1 MAIAFSNRITALRK
15 ERGLSQKEVAMSLG
29 VSQALLSHYEK
40 GVRECGL
47 EFVVRCAEYFGV
59 TTDYLLG
66 KDDSKYGT
74 YNALLGEYGKILYE
88 DENCKFDISTIL
100 LCLSAFAERF
110 STMDAR
116 LGDKLL
122 WGAAISEYKILVS
135 SISAGRFTPDCVDVP
150 IKWDDKI
157 FQNFV
162 DAVYQGLFHNDKP
175 LPTAK
180 IRNDKLPPFANTLV
194 TAVEDYVIKLAS
206 SYAENEEK

>member
-66 KDDSKYGT
+66 KEDNKYGT
-74 YNALLGEYGKILYE
+74 YNALLGEYGKTLYE
-88 DENCKFDISTIL
+88 DSNCKLDISTIL

-110 STMDAR
+110 STTDTK

-135 SISAGRFTPDCVDVP
+135 SIAAGRFSPDCVDVP
-150 IKWDDKI
+150 IKWDDRI

-162 DAVYQGLFHNDKP
+162 DAVYQGLYHNDKP
-175 LPTAK
+175 LPAAK
-180 IRNDKLPPFANTLV
+180 IKNDKLPPFASTLV
-194 TAVEDYVIKLAS
+194 TAVEDYVIKIAS
-206 SYAENEEK
+206 SYDNKDEK

>member
-1 MAIAFSNRITALRK
+1 MATAFSNRITALRK

-74 YNALLGEYGKILYE
+74 YNALLGEYGKTLYE

-135 SISAGRFTPDCVDVP
+135 SIAAGRFTPDCVDVP

-194 TAVEDYVIKLAS
+194 TAVEDYVIKIAS
-206 SYAENEEK
+206 SYNSDTE

>member
-1 MAIAFSNRITALRK
+1 MATAFSNRITALRK

-74 YNALLGEYGKILYE
+74 YNALLGEYGKTLYQDE
-88 DENCKFDISTIL
+88 DCKFDISTIL

-135 SISAGRFTPDCVDVP
+135 SIVAGRFTPDCVDVP

-162 DAVYQGLFHNDKP
+162 DAVYQGLYYNEKP

-206 SYAENEEK
+206 SYADKEEK

>member
-1 MAIAFSNRITALRK
+1 MAIAFSTRITALRK

-66 KDDSKYGT
+66 KEDSKYGT
-74 YNALLGEYGKILYE
+74 YNALLGEYGKTLYH
-88 DENCKFDISTIL
+88 DENSKLDISTIL

-110 STMDAR
+110 STMDSK

-122 WGAAISEYKILVS
+122 WGAAISEYKIMVS

-150 IKWDDKI
+150 IRWNDKM

-162 DAVYQGLFHNDKP
+162 DAVYQGLFYNEKT
-175 LPTAK
+175 LPAAK

-194 TAVEDYVIKLAS
+194 TAVEDYVIKIAT
-206 SYAENEEK
+206 SYDNKEE

>member
-1 MAIAFSNRITALRK
+1 MAIAFSTRITALRK

-66 KDDSKYGT
+66 KEDSKYGT
-74 YNALLGEYGKILYE
+74 YNALLGEYGKTLYE
-88 DENCKFDISTIL
+88 DKTSKLDISTIL

-110 STMDAR
+110 STMDSK

-122 WGAAISEYKILVS
+122 WGAAISEYKIMVS

-150 IKWDDKI
+150 IRWNDKM

-162 DAVYQGLFHNDKP
+162 DAVYQGLFYNEKA

-194 TAVEDYVIKLAS
+194 TAVEDYVIKIAS
-206 SYAENEEK
+206 SYDNKEEK